1 MVAVGCEGVLYPL
14 PVSVQHTA
22 HVLYFAIFGNVNG
35 GEAMDDF
42 LTLQQ
47 AADLMGVHRITVW
60 RLVRAGKLQMY
71 QSETN
76 RRVKLVKRSDVE
88 ALVRPRPIEVDE
100 GKAAA

>member
-1 MVAVGCEGVLYPL
+1 
-14 PVSVQHTA
+14 
-22 HVLYFAIFGNVNG
+22 
-35 GEAMDDF
+35 MDDF

-47 AADLMGVHRITVW
+47 AADLMRVHRITVW
-60 RLVRAGKLQMY
+60 RLVRDGKLRMY

-88 ALVRPRPIEVDE
+88 ALMRPRLIEDAE